1 MSLLAQPFVSYCNL
15 DLPCVLVM
23 GDESPQRRTIGE
35 LIGVADN
42 AYPRTVEAVYQ
53 EIAEQFD
60 LQGYYEFDVGFDAMS
75 CRLYWV
81 NDFGQSLR
89 LDQYLSSRTEYDR
102 KSI

>member
-1 MSLLAQPFVSYCNL
+1 MPLLAQPFVSYRNL

-23 GDESPQRRTIGE
+23 GDESPQRLTIGE
-35 LIGVADN
+35 FIGGADN

-60 LQGYYEFDVGFDAMS
+60 LQGYYEFNVGFDAMP

-81 NDFGQSLR
+81 NAFGQSLR
-89 LDQYLSSRTEYDR
+89 LDQYLSNR
-102 KSI
+102 